1 MFFLQARGPPYF
13 AVFYYHNGKQLLSL
27 QREYSWVEKQE
38 DDKNIEEKNII
49 YSQEVSSCMTT
60 SRLSHKYERK
70 DQFLWFLQKK
80 IK

>member
-38 DDKNIEEKNII
+38 DDKNIEEKKYNL
-49 YSQEVSSCMTT
+49 Q
-60 SRLSHKYERK
+60 SRSKFMHDNFTPES
-70 DQFLWFLQKK
+70 
-80 IK
+80 